1 MDILPTSKAI
11 STIKGLFCAVRILYI
26 VIMIFGLQA
35 CRTLPIVKPLP
46 NLNNHALV
54 TEDGGI
60 LSEFAPYRDSLN
72 AALNQAI
79 GYADTA
85 FFAGSP
91 NGNLNNLVAD
101 FVLQQAQ
108 EYLWDITIQ
117 ACILNRGGL
126 RTALP
131 KDSIRLFHIYEIM
144 PFENELVL
152 LQISGSGMD
161 SAMKHIAQ
169 LKGAAVS
176 GMELTL
182 TDSGYSTARIA
193 GSPYDGRREYWIATN
208 DYMAQGGDGFNM
220 LPHALSRVDTGI
232 KLRDIFIENIRKEC
246 RNGPLQHRTDI
257 RIH

>member
-1 MDILPTSKAI
+1 ML
-11 STIKGLFCAVRILYI
+11 
-26 VIMIFGLQA
+26 FGLQA

-46 NLNNHALV
+46 NLSNHALV
-54 TEDGGI
+54 TEDWGI
-60 LSEFAPYRDSLN
+60 LMEFAPYRDSLN
-72 AALNQAI
+72 ATLNQAI
-79 GYADTA
+79 GYADTP
-85 FFAGSP
+85 FFAGLP

-101 FVLQQAQ
+101 MVLLKAQ
-108 EYLWDITIQ
+108 DYIWGMQIQ
-117 ACILNRGGL
+117 TCILNRGGL

-161 SAMKHIAQ
+161 SLMKRIAQ

-176 GMELTL
+176 GLELTL
-182 TDSGYSTARIA
+182 IDSGYSNARIA
-193 GSPYDGRREYWIATN
+193 GSPYDSRREYWIATN

-246 RNGPLQHRTDI
+246 SNGPLQRRTDI